1 MARSWS
7 NQDPA
12 EAEQALIAAGPTGST
27 VLLANALGLESRG
40 CHRRSGPV
48 FVRMKIPI
56 TGGCA
61 CGAVRYEIKTEP
73 ALMLK
78 CHCRDCQHVTG
89 SGYAPAFLVP
99 ADALRVTQGQLR
111 YHETPSIKREK
122 HKRGFCPECGSRI
135 TGGEFEKGD
144 SPFVGVLA
152 SSLDDPSRFK
162 PQMDIFVS
170 DAQPWDQMDPAIPK
184 FEQYPPTPTKN

>member
-12 EAEQALIAAGPTGST
+12 EAEQALIAAGSTGST

-122 HKRGFCPECGSRI
+122 HKRGLCLECG
-135 TGGEFEKGD
+135 
-144 SPFVGVLA
+144 
-152 SSLDDPSRFK
+152 
-162 PQMDIFVS
+162 
-170 DAQPWDQMDPAIPK
+170 IPHHRWRG
-184 FEQYPPTPTKN
+184 

>member
-1 MARSWS
+1 M
-7 NQDPA
+7 N
-12 EAEQALIAAGPTGST
+12 
-27 VLLANALGLESRG
+27 
-40 CHRRSGPV
+40 
-48 FVRMKIPI
+48 MKQPI
-56 TGGCA
+56 TGGCV
-61 CGAVRYEIKTEP
+61 CGALRYEIKAEP
-73 ALMLK
+73 TLMLK

-111 YHETPSIKREK
+111 HHLTSSIRRGK

-152 SSLDDPSRFK
+152 SSLDDPSLFQ

-184 FEQYPPTPTKN
+184 FEQYPPTPTKE

>member
-1 MARSWS
+1 M
-7 NQDPA
+7 
-12 EAEQALIAAGPTGST
+12 
-27 VLLANALGLESRG
+27 LLANALGLESRG

-61 CGAVRYEIKTEP
+61 CGAIRYEIKTEP

-78 CHCRDCQHVTG
+78 CHCRDCQQVTG

-99 ADALRVTQGQLR
+99 ANELRVTHGQLR
-111 YHETPSIKREK
+111 YHQTPSIKREK

-152 SSLDDPSRFK
+152 SSLDETVGPNGS
-162 PQMDIFVS
+162 S
-170 DAQPWDQMDPAIPK
+170 DSEIRTISANANKELTETAIPRT
-184 FEQYPPTPTKN
+184 QLATPCNIAGHTMP

>member
-1 MARSWS
+1 M
-7 NQDPA
+7 N
-12 EAEQALIAAGPTGST
+12 
-27 VLLANALGLESRG
+27 
-40 CHRRSGPV
+40 
-48 FVRMKIPI
+48 MKIPI

-61 CGAVRYEIKTEP
+61 CGAIRYEITAEP
-73 ALMLK
+73 VIMLK

-99 ADALRVTQGQLR
+99 ADALRVTHGQLR
-111 YHETPSIKREK
+111 YHLTPSIRRGK
-122 HKRGFCPECGSRI
+122 HKRGFCPDCGSRI
-135 TGGEFEKGD
+135 TGGEFEKGE

-152 SSLDDPSRFK
+152 SSLDDPIVFK

-184 FEQYPPTPTKN
+184 FEQYPPIPTKE